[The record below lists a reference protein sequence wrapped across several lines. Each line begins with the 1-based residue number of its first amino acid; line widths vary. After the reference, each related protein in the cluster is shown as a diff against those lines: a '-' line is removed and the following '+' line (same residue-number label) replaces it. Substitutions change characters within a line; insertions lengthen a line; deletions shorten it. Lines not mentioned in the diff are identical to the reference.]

1 MANVPHHRY
10 PLDDSP
16 EWDVDAAEARWRK
29 HFSSDGSGDKDTIN
43 WREYAKGFLTVTGDG
58 KHFGDYHYLHHDIK
72 DGQPVTVWGGVKAAA
87 GRADQNL
94 SGPELHSAQHH
105 LGEHFHE
112 FGKTPPW
119 EHKPEQAHL
128 DDAGEVSL
136 LDDAQGAVSIPL
148 PRIGAPPPKRIR
160 LFKWG
165 WNDTTK
171 GRLKLDQQGADALMA
186 AFRKRGVSQTF
197 DLWHS
202 TFDPNLRP
210 EDKKTYGNYLL
221 SVEGSEASGEGGVFA
236 TECQFSPDIAKEI
249 SDGKWPYVSPVPLH
263 TKDGRIVDI
272 KNTALVGLP
281 ATHNA
286 QPLLMSL
293 LSALPLPP
301 KKEPTKMSKHL
312 KKVLSTG
319 QHYMAALKELAD
331 HGEPEHRE
339 LANDGLAK
347 MGQYMQKCA
356 EAAGEHHAG
365 YIKEL
370 AEEEELAGRKLSLL
384 SSLETEF
391 GTTDPDVIEGKVFA
405 LQTRHSTAAKKEQAA
420 VLKLLDGRK
429 DDVPA
434 LMREKMLKRPLS
446 VVTAY
451 LSELDADGAST
462 GASDLPRGQR
472 SEKQP
477 PAPTTANT
485 QQLAGNEQPKA
496 LKLSDLDDNQKG
508 ALSAIQDLKRRQLG
522 DKYDEQAVTTTFLS
536 ELNASLGSK

>member
-16 EWDVDAAEARWRK
+16 EWDVDVAEARWRK

-87 GRADQNL
+87 ARAEQNL

-105 LGEHFHE
+105 LAEHFHE

-128 DDAGEVSL
+128 DDAENML

-148 PRIGAPPPKRIR
+148 PRIGAPPPRRIR

-293 LSALPLPP
+293 LSALPPPP

-319 QHYMAALKELAD
+319 QHHMAALKELAD

-384 SSLETEF
+384 SALETEF

-420 VLKLLDGRK
+420 VLKLLDARK
-429 DDVPA
+429 DDVPT

-446 VVTAY
+446 VVESY
-451 LSELDADGAST
+451 LSALDEDGGDAGT
-462 GASDLPRGQR
+462 SDLRRGELH
-472 SEKQP
+472 EKKP
-477 PAPTTANT
+477 LDPTTET
-485 QQLAGNEQPKA
+485 TKKQAGSDKPKV
-496 LKLSDLDDNQKG
+496 LTLSDLNDNQRD
-508 ALSAIQDLKRRQLG
+508 ALEAVKRVRLSQLG
-522 DKYDEQAVTTTFLS
+522 DKYDEAVVTAAYLS
-536 ELNASLGSK
+536 ELTAATEAK